1 MDELSATGVGWMD
14 GDGSLEVPAL
24 VVGSERAAASV
35 WDAPFFALQRA
46 QQRESC
52 LFSASHGAAGGLREG
67 AYECPVEETRKRRRL
82 GGDGPEH
89 WDPMNGHQT
98 TEVPLF
104 SRGGACFASHP
115 ECCGVLG
122 LAFKSCFGEERPSGV
137 QALVDGIAEKSYFQV
152 LSVTRLQNVPR
163 HAMHKSFAR
172 IYDIPAT
179 VRTVYHGT
187 SEENA
192 RIIAQLGFRNAAS
205 QRARFGKGIYA
216 AASVWEALAYA
227 EPDAEYVQT
236 FLVADLIQ
244 GPTRVGHENMADFGK
259 DLEGQQIL
267 TTTNPEE
274 TIFCAAYEDQLYA
287 HYRVTVRFMV
297 ERPLC
302 PLVHNRVGV
311 YHPVIWKRIKERTNA
326 TAPAAGVGASTYV
339 APPRVSKKAT
349 ELEEHM
355 SFAKDEKVKIVLTLK
370 PFSFCVGH
378 TGFIRKII
386 KDGHVHFCVEI
397 DDLAVRRKVELINN
411 PCYPWFT
418 DLAWLRCRV
427 SHIKK
432 T

>member
-1 MDELSATGVGWMD
+1 MDEMSATGVGWMD
-14 GDGSLEVPAL
+14 GDGSLEVPPL
-24 VVGSERAAASV
+24 AADD
-35 WDAPFFALQRA
+35 DAPFFALQRA
-46 QQRESC
+46 QQREAC

-89 WDPMNGHQT
+89 WDPMNGHPT

-104 SRGGACFASHP
+104 SRGEACFASHP

-152 LSVTRLQNVPR
+152 LSVTRLQSVPR

-227 EPDAEYVQT
+227 EPDAEYVHLQ
-236 FLVADLIQ
+236 LIPRVPN
-244 GPTRVGHENMADFGK
+244 GGVPGPPTR
-259 DLEGQQIL
+259 
-267 TTTNPEE
+267 NP
-274 TIFCAAYEDQLYA
+274 
-287 HYRVTVRFMV
+287 
-297 ERPLC
+297 
-302 PLVHNRVGV
+302 G
-311 YHPVIWKRIKERTNA
+311 
-326 TAPAAGVGASTYV
+326 
-339 APPRVSKKAT
+339 PRHRS
-349 ELEEHM
+349 
-355 SFAKDEKVKIVLTLK
+355 
-370 PFSFCVGH
+370 CRGH
-378 TGFIRKII
+378 TPPQS
-386 KDGHVHFCVEI
+386 
-397 DDLAVRRKVELINN
+397 AVS
-411 PCYPWFT
+411 C
-418 DLAWLRCRV
+418 
-427 SHIKK
+427 
-432 T
+432 